1 MHPSGGPWVRGGG
14 DGSGARRS
22 SIRNGSGTEYVL
34 VNAKKLIVIVVVAFV
49 LFFLIT
55 QPQESAGV
63 VDSVLTWLKD
73 GAESIITFVKTLF
86 A

>member
-1 MHPSGGPWVRGGG
+1 
-14 DGSGARRS
+14 
-22 SIRNGSGTEYVL
+22 
-34 VNAKKLIVIVVVAFV
+34 VNAKKLIVLVVVAFV

-73 GAESIITFVKTLF
+73 GAESIITFVRTLF

>member
-1 MHPSGGPWVRGGG
+1 MIHPQAKR
-14 DGSGARRS
+14 A
-22 SIRNGSGTEYVL
+22 IRNGSGTEYVL
-34 VNAKKLIVIVVVAFV
+34 VNAKKLIVLVVVAFV

-55 QPQESAGV
+55 QPQESADV
-63 VDSVLTWLKD
+63 VDSILTWLKD